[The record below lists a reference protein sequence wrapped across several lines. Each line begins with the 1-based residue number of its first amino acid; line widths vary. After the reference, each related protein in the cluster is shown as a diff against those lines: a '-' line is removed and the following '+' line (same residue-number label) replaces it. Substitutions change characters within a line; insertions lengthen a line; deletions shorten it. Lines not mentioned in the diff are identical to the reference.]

1 MSWKR
6 IGAYEKRQEIG
17 RGTYGTVYLGVHATS
32 RARGAVKKVLGRT
45 ATAGANEAALL
56 KRCQGAAHVVQVSI
70 LGPVRGAWVRMW
82 VSYVGSECVN
92 SCWTWWSAMARRT

>member
-17 RGTYGTVYLGVHATS
+17 RGTYGTVYLGVHATT
-32 RARGAVKKVLGRT
+32 RARVAVKKVLGRT
-45 ATAGANEAALL
+45 ATAGAHEAALL

-70 LGPVRGAWVRMW
+70 LGCYPSASKKRSSVNVDLSRGQ
-82 VSYVGSECVN
+82 
-92 SCWTWWSAMARRT
+92 